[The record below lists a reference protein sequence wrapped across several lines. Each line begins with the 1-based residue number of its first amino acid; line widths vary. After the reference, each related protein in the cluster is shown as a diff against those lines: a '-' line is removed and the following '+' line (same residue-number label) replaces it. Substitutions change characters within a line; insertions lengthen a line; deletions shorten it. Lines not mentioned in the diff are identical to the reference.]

1 MVANGGGVGQ
11 AARQMRLPKP
21 LYPLKRRDFL
31 VYWAGQAVSLTGTW
45 MQQMAQGWVL
55 SKLSVRAS
63 DLGWAS
69 MVGMLPVLLLS
80 LKAGE
85 LADRLDKRRI
95 LIATQ
100 LGMMV
105 LALAFA
111 GLIVTGRLTIWHI
124 FVMSGL
130 LGVVTAFDLP
140 AAQSLPPE
148 LVAPQEIGGAVALMQ
163 QIFHGARLVG
173 PAIAGILMARFGNA
187 SAFVVNGLSF
197 LAVIASLM
205 ALQPREKRAGA
216 AAHKARG
223 NFKEGLRYVWR
234 EPVIRPLM
242 LLSMLTT
249 GAVFPFIAVLMPYY
263 VRYVMRTEDA
273 AVLGSLMSM
282 SGLGSLLGATAILWG
297 SRASRRYWLAFGVT
311 GVTAALVGLA
321 LFPVP
326 AVAAPLA
333 GLLSFSVSSMM
344 GRISQTI
351 QESAP
356 PELRGRVM
364 GVYSITFSGVMP
376 FAALAIS
383 ALSDRF
389 GYPRMM
395 EIASGLFVAC
405 GLVLVARAWRPL
417 ASLPAPA
424 AAPAKEPEAAS
435 SGG

>member
-1 MVANGGGVGQ
+1 MVARGGGVVQ

-31 VYWAGQAVSLTGTW
+31 VYWVGQAVSLTGTW

-55 SKLSVRAS
+55 SQLSVRAS

-95 LIATQ
+95 LIVTQ

-105 LALAFA
+105 LAFAFA
-111 GLIVTGRLTIWHI
+111 GLIVTGRLTIAHI
-124 FVMSGL
+124 FVMAAL

-197 LAVIASLM
+197 VAVIASLL

-216 AAHKARG
+216 AVHRARG
-223 NFKEGLRYVWR
+223 SFRDGLSYVR
-234 EPVIRPLM
+234 RQPVIRPLM

-249 GAVFPFIAVLMPYY
+249 GAVFPFVAVLMPYY

-297 SRASRRYWLAFGVT
+297 SRASRRYWLAFGVL
-311 GVTAALVGLA
+311 GIAAALVGLA
-321 LFPVP
+321 LFPRP
-326 AVAAPLA
+326 AAAAPLA
-333 GLLSFSVSSMM
+333 GLLSFSVSSLM

-351 QESAP
+351 QEIAP

-383 ALSDRF
+383 SLSDRF

-395 EIASGLFVAC
+395 ESASVFFAAC
-405 GLVLVARAWRPL
+405 GLLLVVRAWRPL
-417 ASLPAPA
+417 AALRAPAPA
-424 AAPAKEPEAAS
+424 SEPQPAS